1 MKEKEKNYVKPE
13 QENENNSSDDKDDQ
27 NKKSAKV
34 HASVGVSHCLLLKI
48 VVVIIKDNIITINN
62 P

>member
-1 MKEKEKNYVKPE
+1 MKEKENHVKPE

-34 HASVGVSHCLLLKI
+34 HASVGMSHCLLLKI
-48 VVVIIKDNIITINN
+48 VFVIMNERL
-62 P
+62 

>member
-27 NKKSAKV
+27 NKKGAKV
-34 HASVGVSHCLLLKI
+34 HASVGMSHCLLLKI
-48 VVVIIKDNIITINN
+48 VFVIMNE
-62 P
+62 

>member
-27 NKKSAKV
+27 NKKGAKV
-34 HASVGVSHCLLLKI
+34 HASVGMSHCLLLKI
-48 VVVIIKDNIITINN
+48 VFVIMNERL
-62 P
+62 